1 MSEKLIILC
10 RILGKWEKTGTE
22 NKNSKKKQLKIPNY
36 NHYTGHLAT
45 KWFFLLKLFIEQFMS
60 IRTVW

>member
-22 NKNSKKKQLKIPNY
+22 NKNSKKAAENTYCNY

-45 KWFFLLKLFIEQFMS
+45 KRFFIQNFQ
-60 IRTVW
+60 